1 MDALVLDS
9 FKTNTKMLKH
19 FNLTKLINSNNVD
32 HRDLGIKFS
41 LLLYRYDS
49 ETKLGDITS
58 APDALEKLQ
67 KQDVRETW

>member
-1 MDALVLDS
+1 
-9 FKTNTKMLKH
+9 MLKH

-67 KQDVRETW
+67 K